1 MVFGYRKEIW
11 YLLDENKIHNF
22 FLLRFFIHWY
32 SSAVCAAR
40 FLWQTKW
47 ETNNEMRLRWRRERE
62 RKREMAAAVAAGYVR
77 TSCNKE
83 NGVIGRKFTDFH
95 FVLSPTLSVDVV
107 YWVRCIWC
115 NGWRRLVV
123 CTHTHTALSKC
134 LKRFSSVSRIQ
145 HPFTLHTTNAFI
157 RKYSTKRPWCML
169 RALHTPLHSA
179 REIITKFIFQW
190 STIISFLWAKHSTI
204 PMESYSDSNSNSG
217 ARCEQSHSYYIQCES
232 VT

>member
-47 ETNNEMRLRWRRERE
+47 ETNNEMRLRWRRARERE
-62 RKREMAAAVAAGYVR
+62 REMAAAVAAGYVR

-123 CTHTHTALSKC
+123 CTHTHTQLC
-134 LKRFSSVSRIQ
+134 PNVW
-145 HPFTLHTTNAFI
+145 NAF
-157 RKYSTKRPWCML
+157 RPFLAYSTHLHCTQRTLSSGNIL
-169 RALHTPLHSA
+169 RND
-179 REIITKFIFQW
+179 R
-190 STIISFLWAKHSTI
+190 
-204 PMESYSDSNSNSG
+204 G
-217 ARCEQSHSYYIQCES
+217 ACCVPYTHHYT
-232 VT
+232 VLVKL